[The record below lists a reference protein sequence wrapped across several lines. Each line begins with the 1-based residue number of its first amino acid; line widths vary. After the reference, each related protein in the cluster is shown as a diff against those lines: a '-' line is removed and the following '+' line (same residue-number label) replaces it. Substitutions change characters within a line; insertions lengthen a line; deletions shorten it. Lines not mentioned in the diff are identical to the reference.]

1 MGALYN
7 CLTGRVV
14 IWGFGM
20 NRTTSSKFSFGSA
33 SKQIACLSLAA
44 TLLVSPMAAY
54 AADDATTETAKAPVT
69 TVTEGDVQ
77 NILTSTAAADT
88 DAADS
93 SKKAES
99 VVESTKEEK
108 SVEVSTKTSEAT
120 ETSKEEKASTNKSS
134 SKRVSV
140 KDSTSKHL
148 AKLRGFAGKV
158 KLNRI
163 SYNKS
168 EKNGQEAADKVKEE
182 KSVSP
187 EVAAEKSTSE
197 KSTSEKTISEKT
209 STETTTTPEAE
220 KASAQASGE
229 GWNASAGKEPDHDE
243 ITAKMEEKYAEEEKH
258 AAKSAEVAAATS
270 PDASTSSDASTSEP
284 AESTAPTAIAAVE
297 PTTGA
302 TTEEPTAGGA
312 SVGFELTSQIS
323 SLESLSKLS
332 PDGVIIVD
340 NDEAVQNKAT
350 LEFEEMPT
358 DEGQTII
365 KTGAR
370 FPVVISSQLN
380 SKSSKKGDP
389 IEARL
394 KYDLKIGDRLIAKKG
409 SVVRGHINYSL
420 KARTILHSMVSPE
433 RWYRNSGCIG
443 IDFDEIINE
452 RGEHIPCNAAPSR
465 AGRVIKNKAEG
476 RELGVN
482 HNGQVTGPWAQQIRY
497 KAVRVG
503 LNFAMAPAGV
513 FSFGAMPVALGVLG
527 AANPNF
533 AFSRPVGLNV
543 RHRRIK
549 GFAWGFLSG
558 IPGSWLIEDTTVKG
572 QEAIIKP
579 GDEFYAEFKQ
589 EFNGKPETDASI
601 LAGASTKVRGQV
613 VSEKQ
618 PTKK

>member
-1 MGALYN
+1 MSLYN
-7 CLTGRVV
+7 CLIGRVV
-14 IWGFGM
+14 NWGLSM

-33 SKQIACLSLAA
+33 GKQIACLSLAA
-44 TLLVSPMAAY
+44 SLLVSPMAAI
-54 AADDATTETAKAPVT
+54 AADDILTDSSVKAPVT
-69 TVTEGDVQ
+69 AVTESDVE
-77 NILTSTAAADT
+77 NILVPTTPVAPTETDVSQSSSNDPSVTESLIKAD
-88 DAADS
+88 
-93 SKKAES
+93 AEK
-99 VVESTKEEK
+99 ESPKEEK
-108 SVEVSTKTSEAT
+108 STGKKNADKKTSVKK
-120 ETSKEEKASTNKSS
+120 SASN
-134 SKRVSV
+134 
-140 KDSTSKHL
+140 HL
-148 AKLRGFAGKV
+148 AKLRGLASRV
-158 KLNRI
+158 KLNRDGDKKAD
-163 SYNKS
+163 SANKKIAS
-168 EKNGQEAADKVKEE
+168 SSSATTT
-182 KSVSP
+182 SSLSTP
-187 EVAAEKSTSE
+187 SLSIPPTSE
-197 KSTSEKTISEKT
+197 ATTPTVEVVSSPAIELATPTSEATTPAEKT
-209 STETTTTPEAE
+209 STQ
-220 KASAQASGE
+220 SAGE
-229 GWNASAGKEPDHDE
+229 GWNSSAAKEPNHDE
-243 ITAKMEEKYAEEEKH
+243 ISAKMHEKYGEDEH
-258 AAKSAEVAAATS
+258 HTAKSAEVAAATS
-270 PDASTSSDASTSEP
+270 SDTSTSEP
-284 AESTAPTAIAAVE
+284 SDSSKPTSIAAVE
-297 PTTGA
+297 PVTEA
-302 TTEEPTAGGA
+302 TSEESSAGGA

-358 DEGQTII
+358 DDGKTII

-380 SKSSKKGDP
+380 SKSSKKGDA

-394 KYDLKIGDRLIAKKG
+394 KYDLKIGDRLVAKKG

-558 IPGSWLIEDTTVKG
+558 IPGSWLIEDTTLKG